1 MWLLTKSVAESN
13 ETEMSDYRS
22 ESSFGTEKSLG
33 AKPAQSRKCTF
44 HRKTRNHSR
53 TFWSSNLLLF
63 LGPFLYFMVNI
74 TSRTITGMESQKQ
87 DRWLIH
93 VWVLFILTKSSGWE
107 VGGLDSVCPF
117 LSLYTHTHSH
127 SITPSRVLLVWIPT
141 GVYITAQRSVWHANH
156 PLLWAAFLLG
166 MTQFPRVPVTISP
179 GREQE
184 LCCFKADRL
193 KGLSLTTVVPCG
205 IEQAEVEGYL

>member
-1 MWLLTKSVAESN
+1 VAESN

-87 DRWLIH
+87 DR
-93 VWVLFILTKSSGWE
+93 
-107 VGGLDSVCPF
+107 
-117 LSLYTHTHSH
+117 
-127 SITPSRVLLVWIPT
+127 
-141 GVYITAQRSVWHANH
+141 
-156 PLLWAAFLLG
+156 
-166 MTQFPRVPVTISP
+166 
-179 GREQE
+179 
-184 LCCFKADRL
+184 
-193 KGLSLTTVVPCG
+193 
-205 IEQAEVEGYL
+205 